1 MPFLSDTSHL
11 SSTKERRSA
20 LLSVLK
26 LESPALVSL
35 WSFGELLICC
45 SLLTRRASDEAR
57 EEGKDRERGIARVE
71 ASVTGECW

>member
-11 SSTKERRSA
+11 SSTKDRRSA

-57 EEGKDRERGIARVE
+57 EEGKDRERERDCTSG
-71 ASVTGECW
+71 GKCHW